1 MGENGNSDRSYFLG
15 LWNHC
20 GQWLQPWNQK
30 LLAPWKK
37 SHDNLDSIKKQS
49 HHFAHKGP
57 SSQSYL
63 WFSNSHVQL
72 WKLDHKEGWVPKNWW
87 FRTVVLEKT
96 LENSL
101 DSNIKPVNPEGNQPW
116 TFIGRTDAE
125 AEAPILWPLM
135 QRTDSLEKTLMLGK
149 TEGRRRGWQRMRWL
163 DGIID
168 SMDMSWSKLQEMVK
182 DREAWCAQSV
192 GSQRARH
199 DLMTEQ
205 QREPTVS
212 HKEFYSMLY
221 NSSNG
226 KEI

>member
-15 LWNHC
+15 LRNHC

-182 DREAWCAQSV
+182 DREALVCSV
-192 GSQRARH
+192 RGVTKSQTRLNDWTTTRTYCIA
-199 DLMTEQ
+199 
-205 QREPTVS
+205 
-212 HKEFYSMLY
+212 
-221 NSSNG
+221 
-226 KEI
+226 